1 MADNVNPMNYYQTIA
16 TNQNGKTDSGTAI
29 KRDTRAM
36 DEDAFVRILVAEMA
50 NQSPD
55 NPQDSTQFVAQMAQF
70 SSVQEMTN
78 LNRTMTFNSASNT
91 IGKFVTLKDV
101 DENGV
106 PIRGLVRKTAR
117 NGDNIT
123 VFVQLF
129 DSEGNPVYQQKY
141 DSNGKPVLDSNGKPV
156 YVLDPKYNADGT
168 QAKDDKGNLLY
179 EPRGKVVQFSYS
191 DISAINDGHDVQ
203 DTEAEAQQDAD
214 DEKKKE
220 EAKQQATAIK

>member
-1 MADNVNPMNYYQTIA
+1 MSDSINPMNYYQTVG
-16 TNQNGKTDSGTAI
+16 TKDNGKTDSGTAI

-78 LNRTMTFNSASNT
+78 LNRTMTFNSASDT
-91 IGKFVTLKDV
+91 VGKFVTLKDV
-101 DENGV
+101 DKDGN
-106 PIRGLVRKTAR
+106 PIRGLVRKTTR

-123 VFVQLF
+123 VFVQLM
-129 DSEGNPVYQQKY
+129 DKDGNPVYQQKY
-141 DSNGKPVLDSNGKPV
+141 DSSGNAVLDSKGKPV
-156 YVLDPKYNADGT
+156 YELDPKYNADGT

-179 EPRGKVVQFSYS
+179 QPRAKVVEFSYA

-203 DTEAEAQQDAD
+203 DTEAQAEQEAE
-214 DEKKKE
+214 DEKSKEATKK
-220 EAKQQATAIK
+220 

>member
-1 MADNVNPMNYYQTIA
+1 MSDSVNPMNYYQTVA
-16 TNQNGKTDSGTAI
+16 TKGNGKTDNGTAI

-70 SSVQEMTN
+70 SSVEQMTN
-78 LNRTMTFNSASNT
+78 LNRTMTFNNASDT

-101 DENGV
+101 DEDGN

-123 VFVQLF
+123 IFVQLM
-129 DSEGNPVYQQKY
+129 DKDGNPVYQQKY
-141 DSNGKPVLDSNGKPV
+141 DSSGHAVLDSKGNPV
-156 YVLDPKYNADGT
+156 YELDPKLTADGT

-179 EPRGKVVQFSYS
+179 QPRAKVIEFPYADV
-191 DISAINDGHDVQ
+191 SAINGGLDVQ
-203 DTEAEAQQDAD
+203 DTEAQAEQEAE
-214 DEKKKE
+214 DEKSKEATKK
-220 EAKQQATAIK
+220 